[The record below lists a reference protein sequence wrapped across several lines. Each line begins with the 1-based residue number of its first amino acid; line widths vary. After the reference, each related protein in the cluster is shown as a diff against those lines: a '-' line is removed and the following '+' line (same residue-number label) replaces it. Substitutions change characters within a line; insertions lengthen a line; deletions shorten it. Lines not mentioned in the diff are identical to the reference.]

1 MRYAACL
8 LCLLALPVAA
18 DLGTTFTVDDM
29 LDVTTVSIAAVKL
42 PHGKTVADNSE
53 LRWSTDGDRLYLNLR
68 PEAWRADA
76 ARRFRQETQGPIV
89 VHSSTEPFLAW
100 DDVRRLSMERSLA
113 DCDLRKGQC
122 AEVLPNGRMGTYELT
137 EDGGAITFSEDITK
151 KTDYDTIHGTEYQV
165 RLIPSAG
172 GEPKTVL
179 KSTKGLTPIWSR
191 DERHFAYS
199 KEGAVFFASI
209 DAPEPKQILG
219 AKAAP
224 ADKDK
229 KDDET
234 DAEKEK
240 KAKERFTAVRLS
252 PDGNR
257 LVASNKEG
265 LWMVD
270 TAAGTRELFV
280 KMPEEDKLAPRYQVV
295 DWSPD
300 GKSLYLSYSSRTK
313 WERGPRHAG
322 QHCRRGPRLHKA
334 DPGVVRRTSQEVG
347 YNCYGVTECWCSVQ
361 RITGAFEAMGT
372 AA

>member
-172 GEPKTVL
+172 GEPK
-179 KSTKGLTPIWSR
+179 
-191 DERHFAYS
+191 
-199 KEGAVFFASI
+199 
-209 DAPEPKQILG
+209 
-219 AKAAP
+219 
-224 ADKDK
+224 
-229 KDDET
+229 
-234 DAEKEK
+234 EK